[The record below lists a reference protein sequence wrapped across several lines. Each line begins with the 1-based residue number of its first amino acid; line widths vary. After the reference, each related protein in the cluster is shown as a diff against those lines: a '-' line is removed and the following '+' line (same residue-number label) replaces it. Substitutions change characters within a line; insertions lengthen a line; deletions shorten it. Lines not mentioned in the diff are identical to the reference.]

1 VPILA
6 LVGRTPDVAGQRWDR
21 LLATAGMTT
30 IIPTSQDS
38 PYRWRAADLEGIRVA
53 LSIPARLPAIRA
65 INDAMADL
73 EQLYPDAIPTAR
85 RELDA
90 IATIDTELAGLGPE
104 QLRAPIETRRKAVS
118 PDALPDDGTLPVKK
132 ADVIE
137 FDTELLREETITRFG
152 VGLSIEQALRRQR
165 GSHAQALLL
174 MLPTLANWS
183 RDPQISGQGSGFTA
197 ALERG

>member
-1 VPILA
+1 MPQPVS
-6 LVGRTPDVAGQRWDR
+6 
-21 LLATAGMTT
+21 
-30 IIPTSQDS
+30 PTDS
-38 PYRWRAADLEGIRVA
+38 PYRWRAADLEGIRIA
-53 LSIPARLPAIRA
+53 LQVPARMAAIRA

-85 RELDA
+85 KELDA
-90 IATIDTELAGLGPE
+90 IAAIDTELSGLAPE
-104 QLRAPIETRRKAVS
+104 QLQAPIEKRRKAVS
-118 PDALPDDGTLPVKK
+118 PDVLPEDGSLPIKK

-137 FDTELLREETITRFG
+137 FDTELLREETITRYG
-152 VGLSIEQALRRQR
+152 SGLSIEQALRRQR

-183 RDPQISGQGSGFTA
+183 RDPQLSGQGSGFTA

>member
-1 VPILA
+1 MSQ
-6 LVGRTPDVAGQRWDR
+6 TP
-21 LLATAGMTT
+21 T
-30 IIPTSQDS
+30 DS
-38 PYRWRAADLEGIRVA
+38 PYRWRATDLEGIRVA

-90 IATIDTELAGLGPE
+90 ISTIDTELAGLSPD
-104 QLRAPIETRRKAVS
+104 QLQAPIEQRRKAVAA
-118 PDALPDDGTLPVKK
+118 DALPEDGTLPVKK

-183 RDPQISGQGSGFTA
+183 RDPQLNGQSRGFTA
-197 ALERG
+197 TLERG

>member
-1 VPILA
+1 MSQTPTVPANI
-6 LVGRTPDVAGQRWDR
+6 
-21 LLATAGMTT
+21 
-30 IIPTSQDS
+30 
-38 PYRWRAADLEGIRVA
+38 WRSADLEGIRVA
-53 LSIPARLPAIRA
+53 LSIPAQMAAIRA

-73 EQLYPDAIPTAR
+73 EQLYSDAIPTAR

-90 IATIDTELAGLGPE
+90 IAAIDTELAGLGPE
-104 QLRAPIETRRKAVS
+104 QLQAPIETRRKAVS
-118 PDALPDDGTLPVKK
+118 PDALPEDGTLPVKK

-137 FDTELLREETITRFG
+137 YDTELLREETLTRYSQ
-152 VGLSIEQALRRQR
+152 GLSIEAALRRLR

-183 RDPQISGQGSGFTA
+183 RDPQLSGSGSGFTA

>member
-1 VPILA
+1 MSQ
-6 LVGRTPDVAGQRWDR
+6 TP
-21 LLATAGMTT
+21 T
-30 IIPTSQDS
+30 DS
-38 PYRWRAADLEGIRVA
+38 PFHWRAADLEGIRVA

-85 RELDA
+85 LELDA
-90 IATIDTELAGLGPE
+90 IAAIDNELAGLGPE
-104 QLRAPIETRRKAVS
+104 QLQAPIEIRRKAV
-118 PDALPDDGTLPVKK
+118 PADALPDDGTLPVRK

-137 FDTELLREETITRFG
+137 YDTELLREETITRYG
-152 VGLSIEQALRRQR
+152 EGLSIEAALRRQR

-183 RDPQISGQGSGFTA
+183 RDPQLSGQGGGFTA

>member
-1 VPILA
+1 MSQ
-6 LVGRTPDVAGQRWDR
+6 TP
-21 LLATAGMTT
+21 TN
-30 IIPTSQDS
+30 S
-38 PYRWRAADLEGIRVA
+38 PYRWRAVDLETIRIA
-53 LSIPARLPAIRA
+53 LSIPALMPAIRA
-65 INDAMADL
+65 ISDAMEDL

-90 IATIDTELAGLGPE
+90 IGAIDAELSGLGPE
-104 QLRAPIETRRKAVS
+104 QLQAPIETRRKAVS
-118 PDALPDDGTLPVKK
+118 PDALPADGTLPVKK

-152 VGLSIEQALRRQR
+152 VGLSIEAALRRQR

-183 RDPQISGQGSGFTA
+183 RDPQLNGSGSGFTA
-197 ALERG
+197 VLERS

>member
-1 VPILA
+1 MSQ
-6 LVGRTPDVAGQRWDR
+6 TP
-21 LLATAGMTT
+21 TAPLNT
-30 IIPTSQDS
+30 
-38 PYRWRAADLEGIRVA
+38 WRAADLEGIRIA
-53 LSIPARLPAIRA
+53 LSIPARLPAVRA

-90 IATIDTELAGLGPE
+90 ISAIDTELAGLGPE
-104 QLRAPIETRRKAVS
+104 QLQAPIETRRKAVAA
-118 PDALPDDGTLPVKK
+118 DALPEDGTLPVKK

-137 FDTELLREETITRFG
+137 FDTELLREETVTRFG

-165 GSHAQALLL
+165 GSHAQALML

-183 RDPQISGQGSGFTA
+183 RDPQLSGQGSGFTA

>member
-1 VPILA
+1 MSQ
-6 LVGRTPDVAGQRWDR
+6 TPVY
-21 LLATAGMTT
+21 
-30 IIPTSQDS
+30 S
-38 PYRWRAADLEGIRVA
+38 PYRWRAADLEGIRIA
-53 LSIPARLPAIRA
+53 LSIPARLPAIRV

-90 IATIDTELAGLGPE
+90 IAAIDTELAGLGPE
-104 QLRAPIETRRKAVS
+104 QLQAPIEQRRKAVA
-118 PDALPDDGTLPVKK
+118 PDVLPEDGTLPVKK

-137 FDTELLREETITRFG
+137 FDTELLREETVTRFG

-174 MLPTLANWS
+174 MLPTLASWS
-183 RDPQISGQGSGFTA
+183 RDPQLSGQGSGFTT

>member
-1 VPILA
+1 MSQ
-6 LVGRTPDVAGQRWDR
+6 TP
-21 LLATAGMTT
+21 TAPAN
-30 IIPTSQDS
+30 I
-38 PYRWRAADLEGIRVA
+38 WRSADLEGIRVA
-53 LSIPARLPAIRA
+53 LSIPTRLPAIRA

-90 IATIDTELAGLGPE
+90 IAAIDSELAGLGPE
-104 QLRAPIETRRKAVS
+104 QLQAPIETRRKAAIA
-118 PDALPDDGTLPVKK
+118 DALPEDGTLPVKK

-137 FDTELLREETITRFG
+137 FDTELLREETVTRFG
-152 VGLSIEQALRRQR
+152 VGLSIEAALRRLR

-183 RDPQISGQGSGFTA
+183 RDPQLSGSGSGFTT

>member
-1 VPILA
+1 MSQ
-6 LVGRTPDVAGQRWDR
+6 TPTD
-21 LLATAGMTT
+21 T
-30 IIPTSQDS
+30 
-38 PYRWRAADLEGIRVA
+38 PYRWRATDLEAIRIA
-53 LSIPARLPAIRA
+53 LSIPTRLPAIRA

-90 IATIDTELAGLGPE
+90 ITAIDTELAGLGPE
-104 QLRAPIETRRKAVS
+104 QLQAPIETRRKAVAA
-118 PDALPDDGTLPVKK
+118 DALPEDGTLPVKK

-137 FDTELLREETITRFG
+137 YDTELLREETITRFG

-183 RDPQISGQGSGFTA
+183 RDPQLSGSGGGGSFTA
-197 ALERG
+197 SLERG